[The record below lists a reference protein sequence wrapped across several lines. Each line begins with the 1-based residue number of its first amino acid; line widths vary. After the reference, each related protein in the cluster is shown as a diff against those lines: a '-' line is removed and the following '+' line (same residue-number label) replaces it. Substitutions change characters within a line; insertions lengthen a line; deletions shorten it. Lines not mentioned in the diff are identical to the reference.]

1 MATLIDHRAVTGA
14 LDAISDEYRAARK
27 SFRSARSA
35 HEGYAVLLDEI
46 DGLWREVK
54 TGPGSIG
61 RNGRIM
67 QGAKQVAAM
76 ALAIMV
82 EIEGFDQ

>member
-1 MATLIDHRAVTGA
+1 MTIDHRAISEA
-14 LDAISDEYRAARK
+14 LDLIGDEYRDTRK
-27 SFRSARSA
+27 GFRAARSA

-54 TGPGSIG
+54 SGPGSIG